1 MNLPIPLP
9 PESSAPDAL
18 ASVALLSALA
28 LAWLITGR
36 ALRSRDDLSA
46 QVARRWTANVRNA
59 LILTAIVGLLLI
71 WAPQLRTFALSVTA
85 VAVAIVIATKEL
97 ILCLSGSA
105 FRTFTRAYS
114 IGDTVQIGSHRG
126 EIVDIGLLSTSL
138 RESEQREG
146 SIQPTR
152 NTAIIPHS
160 MLFSQSIRVLGRS
173 GYPVEHQFSLVFEK
187 PFNIFAR
194 LDEVQNLA
202 TSAWLKTRD
211 STSATPTKDEH
222 PPKVIVGTTD
232 LGRVRL
238 EIAVQANTE
247 HVADI
252 ENAITIAIGS
262 FVFSQKPAEH
272 EPFAQE

>member
-1 MNLPIPLP
+1 MNLPIPLS

-18 ASVALLSALA
+18 ASVALLSTLA

-59 LILTAIVGLLLI
+59 LILIAIVGLLLI

-114 IGDTVQIGSHRG
+114 IGDIVQIGSHRG
-126 EIVDIGLLSTSL
+126 EVVDISLLSTTL
-138 RESEQREG
+138 RETEQREG
-146 SIQPTR
+146 SIQATT

-160 MLFSQSIRVLGRS
+160 LLFSQSIRMLGRGGDTS
-173 GYPVEHQFSLVFEK
+173 EHQFSLIFDK
-187 PFNIFAR
+187 PFNIFDHRHELEQIAK
-194 LDEVQNLA
+194 
-202 TSAWLKTRD
+202 SALFEASD
-211 STSATPTKDEH
+211 SSSATPAKDQQ
-222 PPKVIVGTTD
+222 PPKIAIGTTD
-232 LGRVRL
+232 LGRIRVQ
-238 EIAVQANTE
+238 IAVQASPE
-247 HVADI
+247 QAAEI

-262 FVFSQKPAEH
+262 FVFSKDSSE
-272 EPFAQE
+272 QEERPSV